1 MYKVRLPLGPWS
13 TEPDEKHW
21 VDAATGLHC
30 YVKRHPEMGH
40 LCGYVGV
47 PPSHPTY
54 KLNYDKLTLSA
65 HGGITHANSIEDSP
79 MPDLWWIGF
88 DCAHAFDLS
97 PGLANAFT
105 RYKPTGKYR
114 DMEYVTRECTLLA
127 SQLKDY
133 VPPMSLHE
141 ALTIVVR
148 TAEVVCEC
156 KPYVELEEACAL
168 VREHIESLED

>member
-1 MYKVRLPLGPWS
+1 MHKVKLPLGPWS

-47 PPSHPTY
+47 PPAHPAY
-54 KLNYDKLTLSA
+54 NHDYDKLTLSA
-65 HGGITHANSIEDSP
+65 HGGITHADSIESSP

-88 DCAHAFDLS
+88 DCAHAFDYS
-97 PGLANAFT
+97 PGM
-105 RYKPTGKYR
+105 PTLCNHESYR
-114 DMEYVTRECTLLA
+114 NMEYVTRECTRLA
-127 SQLKDY
+127 EQLKDY
-133 VPPMSLHE
+133 VPSMSVHE

-148 TAEVVCEC
+148 TAEEQAQHPCT
-156 KPYVELEEACAL
+156 LQEACAL